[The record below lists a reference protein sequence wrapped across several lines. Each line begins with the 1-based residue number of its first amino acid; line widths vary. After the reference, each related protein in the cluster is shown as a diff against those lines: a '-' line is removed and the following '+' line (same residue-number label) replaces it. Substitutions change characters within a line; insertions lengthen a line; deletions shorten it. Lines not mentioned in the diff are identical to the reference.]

1 MTIVGGGGMR
11 RIQAAQY
18 GSLRAGDADRERVIE
33 VLRAAH
39 ADGRIDLDE
48 FGARADD
55 VLRAL
60 TFAELERITA
70 DLPGGSSV
78 VRFRPAGLVRPQR
91 SGQAVASVA
100 LGLGGWL
107 GPTFLAW
114 IPAIVLGH
122 RARRDI
128 QRDGTDGRD
137 LTTIGLAAAYV
148 GLVLQFLCIIG
159 LLALLLLG

>member
-1 MTIVGGGGMR
+1 MR
-11 RIQAAQY
+11 PIHTARY
-18 GSLRAGDADRERVIE
+18 GSLRAGDADRERVID

-39 ADGRIDLDE
+39 ADGRLDLEE
-48 FGARADD
+48 FGARTDD

-60 TFAELERITA
+60 TFDELERITV

-78 VRFRPAGLVRPQR
+78 VRFRPGGVVRPPR

-137 LTTIGLAAAYV
+137 LTTIGLAAAYT
-148 GLVLQFLCIIG
+148 GLVLQFLTVVA
-159 LLALLLLG
+159 LLGLLLLS